1 MLAPVKQPLFRQAAL
16 NRIASPEMLDQQLV
30 VTRPHSWIGLAAL
43 LLIVAVAVGW
53 SVFGRLATYVSGT
66 GLLINAGG
74 HLEVATAIG
83 SGEVHD
89 LLVKEEDAVED
100 DQLLGHIEVPEAEQR
115 LRQARE
121 LLAERQ
127 AELARQ
133 QAGADEEISAKR
145 AALAARRVAIEVQR
159 RGSLSEAAA
168 LRAKLADEEQL
179 LRDNIVTRSAVLQTR
194 TTLARAENAAADA
207 NSQIAQ
213 LVSQDQELVFQAEQ
227 RVRNATFQVAD
238 AQRRL
243 DEANQAWQ
251 LATEIRA
258 PLAGRIVQ
266 LDVNPGGL
274 VSRGQPVVTIET
286 PGNGVEMLVFLS
298 RFDGGKVN
306 RGMAARVSPSW
317 TTRENEGSIRA
328 MVSEVSRFP
337 LTADA
342 IQAIVHND
350 NMMREFS
357 RTGPPILVRLRLQ
370 QDPTTVSGY
379 AWTTARGSEMPLNAG
394 GAASAEI
401 QVKSEAPINLV
412 IPALKR
418 ILHL

>member
-1 MLAPVKQPLFRQAAL
+1 MLVPAKQPLFRQAAL
-16 NRIASPEMLDQQLV
+16 NRIASPELLDQQLV
-30 VTRPHSWIGLAAL
+30 VTRPHAWIGLAAL
-43 LLIVAVAVGW
+43 LLIVGVAVGW

-83 SGEVHD
+83 NGEVQD
-89 LLVKEEDAVED
+89 LLVKVEDVVED

-115 LRQARE
+115 LQQARD

-145 AALAARRVAIEVQR
+145 ATLAARRTAIEVQR
-159 RGSLSEAAA
+159 RGSLSEVSA

-179 LRDNIVTRSAVLQTR
+179 LRDNIVTRAAVLQTR
-194 TTLARAENAAADA
+194 TMLAQAEHAAADA
-207 NSQIAQ
+207 DSQIVQ
-213 LVSQDQELVFQAEQ
+213 LSSQDQELVFQAQQ
-227 RVRNATFQVAD
+227 RVQNATFQLAD
-238 AQRRL
+238 ARRRL
-243 DEANQAWQ
+243 EEAEQAWHRS
-251 LATEIRA
+251 TEIRA

-286 PGNGVEMLVFLS
+286 PGNGVEMLVFLT

-328 MVSEVSRFP
+328 TVSEVSRFP

-357 RTGPPILVRLRLQ
+357 RSGPPILARLRLQ
-370 QDPTTVSGY
+370 PDPTTASGY
-379 AWTTARGSEMPLNAG
+379 AWTTARGSETPLTAG
-394 GAASAEI
+394 GAAGAEI

-412 IPALKR
+412 IPALRR
-418 ILHL
+418 IFRL